1 MNPDQQKLVEAC
13 EDAAQQLE
21 AADQPHRAMA
31 AGALPGWLGTI
42 LTEAVKVFGPQLAAA
57 AIKFLEQYAP
67 KSREA

>member
-1 MNPDQQKLVEAC
+1 
-13 EDAAQQLE
+13 
-21 AADQPHRAMA
+21 MA

-67 KSREA
+67 QSSREA